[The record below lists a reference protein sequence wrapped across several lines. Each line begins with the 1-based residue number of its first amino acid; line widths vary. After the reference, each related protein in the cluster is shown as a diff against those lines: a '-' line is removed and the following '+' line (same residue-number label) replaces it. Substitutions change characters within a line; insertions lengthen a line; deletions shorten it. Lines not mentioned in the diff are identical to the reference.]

1 MEEITNIDMLQPI
14 KTIEIS
20 KIIKETTTKGSAPL
34 LTYGIDDNTY
44 FVKTTAQKNP
54 SAEIINELLCAYF
67 AQCWSLHV
75 PEFCLATI
83 SKETV
88 DNYVQ
93 DMGKLSGFYS
103 PDFYEN
109 TLFGSKQIW
118 SATELDQFINISNK
132 RELKLFSNPV
142 DFLKIGAFDLWVGNK
157 DRRPENPNVLIG
169 NETGLF
175 DFHPIDHAAAFAYL
189 TNYKEVREVL
199 LHIEPKNCILSTILA
214 KTISSF
220 VTHEDIENLKNDIN
234 DCISNT
240 IENLDFIFDQ
250 VPDSWGLSKKSKV
263 HLKAFFSDKARNKT
277 IIEHFLSYLK

>member
-1 MEEITNIDMLQPI
+1 MLQPI

-34 LTYGIDDNTY
+34 FTYGIDDNTY
-44 FVKTTAQKNP
+44 FVKTTNQKNP
-54 SAEIINELLCAYF
+54 SAEIINELLCGYF

-75 PEFCLATI
+75 PEFCLAMI
-83 SKETV
+83 SKEVV
-88 DNYVQ
+88 DSYLQ
-93 DMGKLSGFYS
+93 GIEKMSDFYS
-103 PDFYEN
+103 PNFYEN
-109 TLFGSKQIW
+109 ILFGSKQVW
-118 SATELDQFINISNK
+118 SATELEQFINVSK
-132 RELKLFSNPV
+132 RDLKLFSNPM

-157 DRRPENPNVLIG
+157 DRKPENPNVLIG
-169 NETGLF
+169 SENGLF

-220 VTHEDIENLKNDIN
+220 VTHEDIKNLKNDIN
-234 DCISNT
+234 DCINNT
-240 IENLDFIFDQ
+240 IGNLDFIFDQ
-250 VPDSWGLSKKSKV
+250 VPSSWGLGKKSKE
-263 HLKAFFSDKARNKT
+263 HLKSFFSDEARNKT